1 MDSVSIN
8 IWEEALACHDAQN
21 WGRTPPCRFL
31 CIIHMCE
38 ETNNPSRK
46 TKQTW
51 RGSDTTDVAAPHLP
65 ILPSWMLYVKPGG
78 FAVMCAASFAARHH
92 HLMNHDW
99 HRNQHVTAGIQ
110 GFGGNCK
117 TKWATKYK
125 SYEVQSDF
133 FQLKTPQKPDNL
145 GGAGLVNLFKCWILY
160 SRNLG

>member
-1 MDSVSIN
+1 MLRT
-8 IWEEALACHDAQN
+8 EA
-21 WGRTPPCRFL
+21 GRHRAASCVLFTCA
-31 CIIHMCE
+31 
-38 ETNNPSRK
+38 K
-46 TKQTW
+46 KQTTRVEKQYCPPEAQTVVSPADMKGIW
-51 RGSDTTDVAAPHLP
+51 YNRHSVAAPHLP

-133 FQLKTPQKPDNL
+133 FHLKTPQKPDNL

-160 SRNLG
+160 SRKLG